1 MTSQFDDMTSSWTVF
16 NVAVFFLSSLV
27 TGSSSW
33 DVAISV
39 YKVLSGNL
47 EIGNMLV

>member
-1 MTSQFDDMTSSWTVF
+1 MTSQFADMTSSSIVF

-33 DVAISV
+33 DMTISI
-39 YKVLSGNL
+39 YKVLSRNF
-47 EIGNMLV
+47 EIGNTLV